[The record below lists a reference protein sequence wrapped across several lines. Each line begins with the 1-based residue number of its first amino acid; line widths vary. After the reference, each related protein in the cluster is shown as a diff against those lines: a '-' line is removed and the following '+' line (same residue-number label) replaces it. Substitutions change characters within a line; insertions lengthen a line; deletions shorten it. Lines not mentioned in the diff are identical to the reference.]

1 MRIVLFLFG
10 IFPDCQDCHSHK
22 KKVTNLTLI
31 TFQNYSK
38 YDKPSSVLHK
48 WSLYHLST
56 TVVTRSL

>member
-1 MRIVLFLFG
+1 MRIVLFCLV
-10 IFPDCQDCHSHK
+10 IFPTARTATHTK